1 MIRFNF
7 AGHIMIMLIIL
18 LVGTGC
24 ISAAEPGP
32 TATVTAVPPTNT
44 PVPPTVAPPD
54 VVEAEEEATAV
65 PTPTETA
72 VVPQAFQIVS
82 EESTAQ
88 YRVEEEF
95 FQGAVD
101 RLGKELGFFEAIGT
115 TNDFEG
121 ELQLLIEGTT
131 ITVEGGQFTVNLRT
145 LKSDEAR
152 RDERIREQHLESDRF
167 PLAEYTI
174 TGVEGLPETYIE
186 GEEVTFQLIGDMTIR
201 EVTNEVIFTT
211 TAVLQDD
218 TITGSA
224 FTEIM
229 MVDFGFDPPEI
240 VGFLKALDP
249 ARIEVEFTAKE
260 QVP

>member
-1 MIRFNF
+1 MMRFNF
-7 AGHIMIMLIIL
+7 VRHMMIMLIVL
-18 LVGTGC
+18 LVGTAC
-24 ISAAEPGP
+24 TSAAEPAP
-32 TATVTAVPPTNT
+32 TATATTMPATNT
-44 PVPPTVAPPD
+44 PVPTTTPPD
-54 VVEAEEEATAV
+54 VIETEEEATAE
-65 PTPTETA
+65 PPPTETA
-72 VVPQAFQIVS
+72 VTPRTFQIVG

-115 TNDFEG
+115 TNAFEG

-131 ITVEGGQFTVNLRT
+131 ITVEGGQFTVDLRT

-174 TGVEGLPETYIE
+174 TGVEGLPETYTE

-211 TAVLQDD
+211 TTVLQND

-229 MVDFGFDPPEI
+229 MIDFGFDPPEI

-260 QVP
+260 QIP